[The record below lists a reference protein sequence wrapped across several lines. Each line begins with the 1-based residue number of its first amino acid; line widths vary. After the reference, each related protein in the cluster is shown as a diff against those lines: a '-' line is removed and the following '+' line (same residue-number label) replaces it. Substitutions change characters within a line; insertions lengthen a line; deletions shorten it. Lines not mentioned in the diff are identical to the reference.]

1 MEVESVVR
9 AVFEEAWNDQRF
21 ENIEG
26 AFAESFSLHLGG
38 VSRLTTVEHMFF
50 FRVENQRIVEVW
62 ELLDQDEFRRQLT
75 GS

>member
-1 MEVESVVR
+1 
-9 AVFEEAWNDQRF
+9 
-21 ENIEG
+21 
-26 AFAESFSLHLGG
+26 
-38 VSRLTTVEHMFF
+38 MFF

>member
-9 AVFEEAWNDQRF
+9 AVFEEAWNDL
-21 ENIEG
+21 EATGHSI
-26 AFAESFSLHLGG
+26 A
-38 VSRLTTVEHMFF
+38 VEHMFF